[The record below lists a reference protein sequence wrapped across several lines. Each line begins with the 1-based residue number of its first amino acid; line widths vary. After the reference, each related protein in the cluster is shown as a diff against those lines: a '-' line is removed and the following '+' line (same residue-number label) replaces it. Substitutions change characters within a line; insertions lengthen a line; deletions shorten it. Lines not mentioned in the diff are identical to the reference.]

1 MDAQETVDALD
12 HLTPPPGYRFHVWNP
27 DSAPITVPNGIL
39 NPIILVIERIADGKL
54 WQFEQVPVKVKR
66 AA

>member
-1 MDAQETVDALD
+1 
-12 HLTPPPGYRFHVWNP
+12 
-27 DSAPITVPNGIL
+27 L